1 MVLGFTKKI
10 WRLLRPSSLRWQL
23 VGLVCAIV
31 GGSIAVFSWH
41 ALQQESSRTAAAMS
55 RQALIH
61 AENIASPSVDY
72 VFARDFASLETLL
85 LRAARFPAIT
95 DIQVSDAGGR
105 LYADVVREPGQ
116 QPVPR
121 FGQPALS
128 PPLSS
133 KAEIVVDDRK
143 LVVWSPILSGNL
155 KLGWVRTAYSL
166 EDIATT
172 RHNILAENAKDG
184 AAVVVVALLLLAVF
198 LRRPLATVA
207 RYTRFA
213 DRLNE
218 TRGDQTVIDIRSSEL
233 SKLGTALNAASA
245 RLAEQDN
252 DLQKIL
258 RDLESQK
265 LALDEHCI
273 VCITDTHG
281 KITYVNGRFCEI
293 SQYSKQELLGRKF
306 ADLES
311 GSYSQ
316 AFHDDRE
323 RACAHG
329 VVWNAEL
336 EYRRKHD
343 GTFWVD
349 KTVVP
354 FKDDAGRPYQF
365 VSIMTDITDRK
376 SAAEELA
383 RLAAFAENN
392 PNMVLSINLQGEIQY
407 QNPAVSETLST
418 LGLEDPTVSV
428 LLPADIRQTVRDC
441 IRDQTTRRGIEVS
454 AHGRTLLWTI
464 APITGQKFVHC
475 YATEITKRKQ
485 AEEAAKAAL
494 VEKLTAQAATR
505 AKSTFLANMSHEIRT
520 PLTAIVGFAES
531 LLDSGQPLSDRLAS
545 INSIQ
550 RNGRHLLQIINDILD
565 LSKIEADR
573 LDVERIRM
581 SPFELVDDLRTLIEL
596 QVQAKGLALDVEYI
610 FPLPKTIES
619 DSLRLKQVLL
629 NLCSNAIKFTKKGGI
644 RIHIHADMKN
654 EKIYFDVI
662 DSGIGLTPAQQARI
676 FAPFSQADSSTTREY
691 GGTGLGLYLVKQLSE
706 KLGGGVSVQSAVDAG
721 SCFSL
726 SVATGPLA
734 GVERVHDIKSVPIV
748 TLPVASPVNEML
760 SGTVLL
766 AEDNPDNQRLIS
778 MYIRRT
784 GADVVI
790 AENGERAVELALS
803 GQFNLMLMD
812 MQMPVMD
819 GLEATRTLRAKGY
832 RGEIIALTANA
843 MREDKDACI
852 RAGCNDFLTKPIN
865 RELFS
870 KMLTQYLRSVDKSL
884 YQAEPIVSSLLDSEP
899 DFLDLVVKFAARLPD
914 MVRDIRM
921 ALTDADWPGLKKSAH
936 DLKAVGGGY
945 GYPQISEVAAKIE
958 FEVAKRDP
966 AAAAPLIE
974 ELSALAERIV
984 QGVTGSTSDASSGR
998 ARAQ

>member
-1 MVLGFTKKI
+1 MAPGFLKRI
-10 WRLLRPSSLRWQL
+10 WRVGMPSSLRWQL
-23 VGLVCAIV
+23 VALVCVIV
-31 GGSIAVFSWH
+31 AGSISVFSWH
-41 ALQQESSRTAAAMS
+41 ALQEESNRTAAAMR
-55 RQALIH
+55 RQALVH

-95 DIQVSDAGGR
+95 DIQVCDADGR
-105 LYADVVREPGQ
+105 LYADVVRKAGQ
-116 QPVPR
+116 QPAPR

-133 KAEIVVDDRK
+133 KAEIVVDNRMM
-143 LVVWSPILSGNL
+143 VVWSPIYSGNL

-166 EDIATT
+166 DDIVAT
-172 RHNILAENAKDG
+172 RHRILTENAKDG
-184 AAVVVVALLLLAVF
+184 GAVVVVALLFLVMF
-198 LRRPLATVA
+198 LRRPLTTVA
-207 RYTRFA
+207 RYTQFA

-218 TRGDQTVIDIRSSEL
+218 TRGKQVMVDESSSEL
-233 SKLGTALNAASA
+233 SKLGAALNAAST
-245 RLAEQDN
+245 RLAVQDH

-281 KITYVNGRFCEI
+281 KIVYVNGRFCEI
-293 SQYSKQELLGRKF
+293 SQYSKQELLGRAF
-306 ADLES
+306 VQLES

-323 RACAHG
+323 STCAQG
-329 VVWNAEL
+329 MVWNAEM
-336 EYRRKHD
+336 EYRKKD
-343 GTFWVD
+343 GGTFWVD

-376 SAAEELA
+376 SAAEELE

-392 PNMVLSINLQGEIQY
+392 PNMVLSINYEGEVQY
-407 QNPAVSETLST
+407 QNPAVRETLSI
-418 LGLEDPTVSV
+418 LELDVPTVSV
-428 LLPADIRQTVRDC
+428 LLPADIRETVKEC

-454 AHGRTLLWTI
+454 AHGRTLLWTL
-464 APITGQKFVHC
+464 APISGQKFVHC

-485 AEEAAKAAL
+485 AEEAAKLAL

-531 LLDSGQPLSDRLAS
+531 LLDSGQSLSERLAS

-573 LDVERIRM
+573 LEIEQIRM
-581 SPFELVDDLRTLIEL
+581 SPFDLVDDLRTLIDL

-610 FPLPKTIES
+610 LPLPKTIES
-619 DSLRLKQVLL
+619 DPLRLKQALL

-644 RIHIHADMKN
+644 RICIHAEVAN

-706 KLGGGVSVQSAVDAG
+706 KLGGCVSLQSAVDTG

-734 GVERVHDIKSVPIV
+734 DVELVHDIESVPIA

-803 GQFNLMLMD
+803 GRFNLVLMD

-819 GLEATRTLRAKGY
+819 GLEATRMLRAKGY
-832 RGEIIALTANA
+832 GGEIIALTANA
-843 MREDKDACI
+843 MREDMDACI

-870 KMLTQYLRSVDKSL
+870 KMLTQYLRPVAKSL
-884 YQAEPIVSSLLDSEP
+884 QPDEPIVSSLLDSEP

-914 MVRDIRM
+914 MVEDIRK
-921 ALTDADWPGLKKSAH
+921 ALTDADWPAVKKSAH

-958 FEVAKRDP
+958 FEVAKRDA
-966 AAAAPLIE
+966 AAAAPLIA
-974 ELSALAERIV
+974 ELSTLADRIV
-984 QGVTGSTSDASSGR
+984 QGVASNAPNVSSGQVR
-998 ARAQ
+998 AH